1 MTFILQAQRSSVTAI
16 AAMSAMAAISV
27 SALTAGPLMST
38 SAWQLAASSVPT
50 EISSA
55 IHDVLVAAHT
65 AVKADRG
72 DIAADH
78 QAIRT
83 TRRESVQAVG
93 ASILAGAYGDGQIKS
108 IVDAGRS
115 ANQAAR
121 QAISASH
128 ADIHQTRQ
136 SAVADIRTIIADSH
150 DGSAAPE
157 ALAVSADSHDG
168 STAEAV
174 KAILDTAKMDN
185 AMTRSAIVADVQE
198 NKSIRRTTTSDAVA
212 IRQSARAGDISK
224 EEAAQQISAGRSS
237 AHTEIA
243 DNHTQMASSHKEIK
257 ATRKQA
263 AKDVAKTVH
272 EGRTGE

>member
-1 MTFILQAQRSSVTAI
+1 MTFIDQAQRSSI
-16 AAMSAMAAISV
+16 AAVAAISAAAVVSV

-50 EISSA
+50 EISAA

-65 AVKADRG
+65 AVQADRS
-72 DIAADH
+72 DIAAEH

-83 TRRESVQAVG
+83 TRHESVQAIG
-93 ASILAGAYGDGQIKS
+93 ASVLAGSFGEGQIAT

-136 SAVADIRTIIADSH
+136 GAAADIRAIIADSH
-150 DGSAAPE
+150 DGSATPE
-157 ALAVSADSHDG
+157 ALAITADSHDG

-185 AMTRSAIVADVQE
+185 AATRSAIVADVQE
-198 NKSIRRTTTSDAVA
+198 NKSIRRATTSDAVA

-224 EEAAQQISAGRSS
+224 EEAAQQISAGRNS

-243 DNHTQMASSHKEIK
+243 DNHTQMADSHKEIRV
-257 ATRKQA
+257 TRKQA
-263 AKDVAKTVH
+263 AKDVASTVH
-272 EGRTGE
+272 QGRTGE